1 MGLEITS
8 NHSEIIVNNVINR
21 KYQDY
26 VYENGKCSTTWQ
38 NIKHDLSR
46 EDEMKK
52 QGIVISWDG
61 DIYADIYA

>member
-1 MGLEITS
+1 MVWEITS
-8 NHSEIIVNNVINR
+8 NHSEIIVNNGINR

-38 NIKHDLSR
+38 NINTIWAVKI
-46 EDEMKK
+46 EK

-61 DIYADIYA
+61 DIYADIYE